1 MSSMELDRCDK
12 IYRSRDLVKGMLD
25 TMIYIE
31 TAQQDKLIPITVL
44 CPFEEVLEKV
54 YSLLA
59 AAGYG
64 CAEYSLLGEAMEGK

>member
-1 MSSMELDRCDK
+1 MNSMELERCDK
-12 IYRSRDLVKGMLD
+12 IYRSRDLVKGILD

-54 YSLLA
+54 YSLL
-59 AAGYG
+59 
-64 CAEYSLLGEAMEGK
+64 GEADRKSVV

>member
-1 MSSMELDRCDK
+1 MKLEKCDE

-44 CPFEEVLEKV
+44 GPFEEVLEKV
-54 YSLLA
+54 YSLL
-59 AAGYG
+59 
-64 CAEYSLLGEAMEGK
+64 GEAIDGR